1 MTTGIFATLLRPPPN
16 FTTRVL
22 GAVTPSLSDDDD
34 DEEECDDDDDIDVT
48 AGCLAAVWYILWWI
62 LFLIFVPNRAKQQ
75 NRGGDLSSKKR
86 EKRENLFFILILLC
100 ILLITHNIT
109 YTQREREKMTEE
121 NDLNGTTTTTHRSAP
136 DDDGG
141 LRNRRKNGGDG
152 VKERRNG
159 LSSSEAARKKKKERR
174 DSLDQMR
181 KREQNRIP
189 LIEQSTKY
197 IFYALLVLLL
207 ALVIPIVLRQ
217 LANKM
222 VGLNDKKKSSSF
234 FGAKTLLK
242 KWSLIDSK
250 STDTKL
256 LLGDMYRADMDTDEA
271 IETLREVTVKYDSAL
286 KQQEEEKKSGSG
298 SSESL
303 KAKSKEASVR
313 LALALL
319 DKADGNAAKSPLGFT
334 HDKTPLVEAKYNLK
348 KAKAIEEELQ
358 TRRKDGGKDDDDND
372 EDNKNVNKIE
382 IEVALSRVYQHE
394 RDFPSAVAILNEA
407 LEKKPSSTEARW
419 QLAVAHQ
426 GAGDC
431 QSALEQYRVL
441 IEDAKVKHA
450 HVYLRASMC
459 LLHGRKKED
468 NSTKPL
474 KMHSISG
481 KGVKTKVDPS
491 TEEVVQAISYLEAA
505 TTIDSSL
512 GHAWMQLGLAH
523 VLRNAP
529 REAIGPLERAKKE
542 LGENSLTADFHL
554 AAAYQQANRCKD
566 AIPLLMNV
574 AQKSREQHERMM
586 HIDNMKDGRAQKLES
601 SIPAHEAFLRA
612 GGCKFLMG
620 EVDGAIE
627 LYREALVSSDKF
639 APALVNWGIALEHK
653 KEYDK
658 AEEKYK
664 LAVEKNPNM
673 AEAYARWGTLNF
685 GQARTLVQAFVHKRR
700 EEKNKKKVWK
710 DPEESKERKELGAL
724 IDAAFSRLEK
734 AAALDPNHSI
744 NQRLS
749 FMRQQAKALIKEV
762 EGKNAKMDEP
772 WDLKEERESSQQQ
785 QQQQ

>member
-1 MTTGIFATLLRPPPN
+1 MKRIGEKIIDEIKNLSFQSRLKVRLCKPEKQNYTPQKKNVFLCFVCWCLKKNIIINIIMRASTRAAPSAAGMDDVVDVGGGGGRGEDEGLRFRRRTGKTTTQNEKRLAS
-16 FTTRVL
+16 TT
-22 GAVTPSLSDDDD
+22 
-34 DEEECDDDDDIDVT
+34 
-48 AGCLAAVWYILWWI
+48 
-62 LFLIFVPNRAKQQ
+62 Q
-75 NRGGDLSSKKR
+75 KKR
-86 EKRENLFFILILLC
+86 KKEEHKR
-100 ILLITHNIT
+100 
-109 YTQREREKMTEE
+109 
-121 NDLNGTTTTTHRSAP
+121 
-136 DDDGG
+136 
-141 LRNRRKNGGDG
+141 
-152 VKERRNG
+152 
-159 LSSSEAARKKKKERR
+159 KKERR
-174 DSLDQMR
+174 DSDQMR
-181 KREQNRIP
+181 RERAIDGIP
-189 LIEQSTKY
+189 FLERSTKY
-197 IFYALLVLLL
+197 VFYSLLVLLL
-207 ALVIPIVLRQ
+207 ALVFPIAMRQ

-222 VGLNDKKKSSSF
+222 VRLSTPASTDKNKRDF
-234 FGAKTLLK
+234 FGALKTSLK
-242 KWSLIDSK
+242 KWSAIDSK

-256 LLGDMYRADMDTDEA
+256 LLGDMYRADMNTDEA

-286 KQQEEEKKSGSG
+286 KQQQEDEK
-298 SSESL
+298 SSSSISSKEPSL

-319 DKADGNAAKSPLGFT
+319 DKADVNAAKSPLGFT

-348 KAKAIEEELQ
+348 KAKAIEEELN
-358 TRRKDGGKDDDDND
+358 RRKDDNAEE
-372 EDNKNVNKIE
+372 EDHNKNIKKIE
-382 IEVALSRVYQHE
+382 IEIALSRVYQHE
-394 RDFPSAVAILNEA
+394 RDFPAAVAILNEA

-468 NSTKPL
+468 NATKPL

-491 TEEVVQAISYLEAA
+491 PEEVMQAISYLEAA

-529 REAIGPLERAKKE
+529 REAIGPLERAKKV
-542 LGENSLTADFHL
+542 LGKNSLTADFHL

-566 AIPLLMNV
+566 AIPLFMNV

-685 GQARTLVQAFVHKRR
+685 GQARTLVQAFVHKQR

-710 DPEESKERKELGAL
+710 DPEESKERKELGLL

-734 AAALDPNHSI
+734 AAALDPTHSI
-744 NQRLS
+744 NQRLA

-762 EGKNAKMDEP
+762 EGKNSQMDEP
-772 WDLKEERESSQQQ
+772 WDLKEERENSQQQ
-785 QQQQ
+785 QQ

>member
-1 MTTGIFATLLRPPPN
+1 
-16 FTTRVL
+16 
-22 GAVTPSLSDDDD
+22 
-34 DEEECDDDDDIDVT
+34 
-48 AGCLAAVWYILWWI
+48 
-62 LFLIFVPNRAKQQ
+62 
-75 NRGGDLSSKKR
+75 
-86 EKRENLFFILILLC
+86 
-100 ILLITHNIT
+100 
-109 YTQREREKMTEE
+109 MTEE

-136 DDDGG
+136 DDDDGG
-141 LRNRRKNGGDG
+141 LRRRKNGSG

-159 LSSSEAARKKKKERR
+159 LSSEALRKKKKERR

-222 VGLNDKKKSSSF
+222 VGVSTNKNDKKKSSSF

-358 TRRKDGGKDDDDND
+358 NRRKDGGKDDDND

-491 TEEVVQAISYLEAA
+491 PEEVVQAISYLEAA

>member
-1 MTTGIFATLLRPPPN
+1 MN
-16 FTTRVL
+16 
-22 GAVTPSLSDDDD
+22 
-34 DEEECDDDDDIDVT
+34 
-48 AGCLAAVWYILWWI
+48 
-62 LFLIFVPNRAKQQ
+62 
-75 NRGGDLSSKKR
+75 
-86 EKRENLFFILILLC
+86 
-100 ILLITHNIT
+100 
-109 YTQREREKMTEE
+109 
-121 NDLNGTTTTTHRSAP
+121 
-136 DDDGG
+136 
-141 LRNRRKNGGDG
+141 
-152 VKERRNG
+152 
-159 LSSSEAARKKKKERR
+159 
-174 DSLDQMR
+174 
-181 KREQNRIP
+181 
-189 LIEQSTKY
+189 
-197 IFYALLVLLL
+197 
-207 ALVIPIVLRQ
+207 
-217 LANKM
+217 
-222 VGLNDKKKSSSF
+222 
-234 FGAKTLLK
+234 
-242 KWSLIDSK
+242 
-250 STDTKL
+250 
-256 LLGDMYRADMDTDEA
+256 TDEA

-286 KQQEEEKKSGSG
+286 KQQQEDEK
-298 SSESL
+298 SSSSISSKEPSL

-319 DKADGNAAKSPLGFT
+319 DKADVNAAKSPLGFT

-348 KAKAIEEELQ
+348 KAKAIEEELN
-358 TRRKDGGKDDDDND
+358 RRKDDNAEEEE
-372 EDNKNVNKIE
+372 EDHNKNIKKIE
-382 IEVALSRVYQHE
+382 IEIALSRVYQHE
-394 RDFPSAVAILNEA
+394 RDFPAAVAILNEA

-468 NSTKPL
+468 NATKPL

-491 TEEVVQAISYLEAA
+491 PEEVMQAISYLEAA

-529 REAIGPLERAKKE
+529 REAIGPLERAKKV

-566 AIPLLMNV
+566 AIPLFMNV

-586 HIDNMKDGRAQKLES
+586 HIDNIKDGRAQKLES

-658 AEEKYK
+658 AEEKYI

-685 GQARTLVQAFVHKRR
+685 GQARTLVQAFVHKQR

-710 DPEESKERKELGAL
+710 DPEESKERKELGLL

-734 AAALDPNHSI
+734 AAALDPTHSI
-744 NQRLS
+744 NQRLA

-762 EGKNAKMDEP
+762 EGKNSQMDEP
-772 WDLKEERESSQQQ
+772 WDLKEERENSQQQ
-785 QQQQ
+785 QQ

>member
-1 MTTGIFATLLRPPPN
+1 VSACVSQICSVLS
-16 FTTRVL
+16 TTRKKWSL
-22 GAVTPSLSDDDD
+22 WPSSN
-34 DEEECDDDDDIDVT
+34 
-48 AGCLAAVWYILWWI
+48 
-62 LFLIFVPNRAKQQ
+62 F
-75 NRGGDLSSKKR
+75 
-86 EKRENLFFILILLC
+86 LFFSNSSCLMFIQKKEGKSRQSLPRVCVYI
-100 ILLITHNIT
+100 HNT
-109 YTQREREKMTEE
+109 LTERERERERERRTKRRKRRRKMTS
-121 NDLNGTTTTTHRSAP
+121 RSAP
-136 DDDGG
+136 DEDDSNAG
-141 LRNRRKNGGDG
+141 LRNRKKKSSSSSFLKD
-152 VKERRNG
+152 RRNG
-159 LSSSEAARKKKKERR
+159 LDSAANKRDEEKRKKERR
-174 DSLDQMR
+174 DSDQMR
-181 KREQNRIP
+181 RGPRGGGIP

-197 IFYALLVLLL
+197 VFYSLFALLL
-207 ALVIPIVLRQ
+207 AMVIPIVLRQ

-222 VGLNDKKKSSSF
+222 VSSSSSMRNDKKSSSF

-271 IETLREVTVKYDSAL
+271 IKTLREVTVKYDSAL
-286 KQQEEEKKSGSG
+286 KQHEEEKKSGG
-298 SSESL
+298 SSDSL
-303 KAKSKEASVR
+303 KMKSKEASVR

-348 KAKAIEEELQ
+348 KAKAIEEELKN
-358 TRRKDGGKDDDDND
+358 RRREEGGEEDEE
-372 EDNKNVNKIE
+372 EDNNNSKNINKIE
-382 IEVALSRVYQHE
+382 IEIALSRVYQHE
-394 RDFPSAVAILNEA
+394 RDFPAAVAILNDA

-491 TEEVVQAISYLEAA
+491 PEEVVQAISYLEAA

-586 HIDNMKDGRAQKLES
+586 HIDNIKDGRAQKLES

-664 LAVEKNPNM
+664 LAVEKNPKM

-685 GQARTLVQAFVHKRR
+685 GQARTLVQAFVHKQR

-710 DPEESKERKELGAL
+710 NPEDSKERKELGAL

-734 AAALDPNHSI
+734 AAALDPTHSI

-762 EGKNAKMDEP
+762 EGKNSQMDEP
-772 WDLKEERESSQQQ
+772 WDLKEERENSQQQ
-785 QQQQ
+785 QQQ

>member
-1 MTTGIFATLLRPPPN
+1 MRRGP
-16 FTTRVL
+16 
-22 GAVTPSLSDDDD
+22 
-34 DEEECDDDDDIDVT
+34 
-48 AGCLAAVWYILWWI
+48 
-62 LFLIFVPNRAKQQ
+62 
-75 NRGGDLSSKKR
+75 RGG
-86 EKRENLFFILILLC
+86 
-100 ILLITHNIT
+100 
-109 YTQREREKMTEE
+109 
-121 NDLNGTTTTTHRSAP
+121 G
-136 DDDGG
+136 
-141 LRNRRKNGGDG
+141 
-152 VKERRNG
+152 
-159 LSSSEAARKKKKERR
+159 
-174 DSLDQMR
+174 
-181 KREQNRIP
+181 IP

-197 IFYALLVLLL
+197 VFYSLFALLL
-207 ALVIPIVLRQ
+207 AMVIPIVLRQ

-222 VGLNDKKKSSSF
+222 VSSSSSMKNDKKSSSL

-271 IETLREVTVKYDSAL
+271 IKTLREVTVKYDSAL
-286 KQQEEEKKSGSG
+286 KQHEEEKKSGG
-298 SSESL
+298 SSDSL
-303 KAKSKEASVR
+303 KMKSKEASVR

-348 KAKAIEEELQ
+348 KAKAIEEELKN
-358 TRRKDGGKDDDDND
+358 RRREEGGEEDEE
-372 EDNKNVNKIE
+372 EDNNNSKNINKIE
-382 IEVALSRVYQHE
+382 IEIALSRVYQHE
-394 RDFPSAVAILNEA
+394 RDFPAAVAILNEA

-491 TEEVVQAISYLEAA
+491 PEEVVQAISYLEAA

-586 HIDNMKDGRAQKLES
+586 HIDNIKDGRAQKLES
-601 SIPAHEAFLRA
+601 SITAHEAFLRA

-664 LAVEKNPNM
+664 LAVEKNPKM

-685 GQARTLVQAFVHKRR
+685 GQARTLVQAFVHKQR

-710 DPEESKERKELGAL
+710 NPEDSKERKELGAL

-734 AAALDPNHSI
+734 AAALDPTHSI

-762 EGKNAKMDEP
+762 EGKNSQMDEP

>member
-1 MTTGIFATLLRPPPN
+1 MFSSSVH
-16 FTTRVL
+16 FV
-22 GAVTPSLSDDDD
+22 V
-34 DEEECDDDDDIDVT
+34 V
-48 AGCLAAVWYILWWI
+48 
-62 LFLIFVPNRAKQQ
+62 LFLIFVPPEQ
-75 NRGGDLSSKKR
+75 NSKTEEESSKKR

-121 NDLNGTTTTTHRSAP
+121 NDDLNGTTTTSTHRSAP
-136 DDDGG
+136 DDDDGG
-141 LRNRRKNGGDG
+141 LRNRRKNGGG

-222 VGLNDKKKSSSF
+222 VGLNDKKKSSSSF

-491 TEEVVQAISYLEAA
+491 PEEVVQAISYLEAA

>member
-1 MTTGIFATLLRPPPN
+1 MYAYVEFKFFVFSNSSQISSN
-16 FTTRVL
+16 F
-22 GAVTPSLSDDDD
+22 
-34 DEEECDDDDDIDVT
+34 
-48 AGCLAAVWYILWWI
+48 
-62 LFLIFVPNRAKQQ
+62 FVVVR
-75 NRGGDLSSKKR
+75 SKKKAK
-86 EKRENLFFILILLC
+86 ESSESPLPGFVCNIFI
-100 ILLITHNIT
+100 TRSQ
-109 YTQREREKMTEE
+109 TQREREREREKSKEEEKKKLRRMTS
-121 NDLNGTTTTTHRSAP
+121 RSAP
-136 DDDGG
+136 DEDDSNSG
-141 LRNRRKNGGDG
+141 LRNRKKKSSSSSFLKDG
-152 VKERRNG
+152 RNG
-159 LSSSEAARKKKKERR
+159 LDSAAKRDEEKRKKERR
-174 DSLDQMR
+174 DSDQMR
-181 KREQNRIP
+181 RGPRGGGIP

-197 IFYALLVLLL
+197 VFYSLFALLL
-207 ALVIPIVLRQ
+207 AMVIPIVLRQ

-222 VGLNDKKKSSSF
+222 VSSSSSMKIDKKSSSF

-271 IETLREVTVKYDSAL
+271 IKTLREVTVKYDSAL
-286 KQQEEEKKSGSG
+286 KQHEEEKKSGG
-298 SSESL
+298 SNDSL
-303 KAKSKEASVR
+303 KMKSKEASVR

-348 KAKAIEEELQ
+348 KAKAIEEELKN
-358 TRRKDGGKDDDDND
+358 RRREEGGKEDEE
-372 EDNKNVNKIE
+372 EDNNNSKNINKIE
-382 IEVALSRVYQHE
+382 IEIALSRVYQHE
-394 RDFPSAVAILNEA
+394 RDFPAAVAILNEA

-491 TEEVVQAISYLEAA
+491 PEEVVQAISYLEAA

-586 HIDNMKDGRAQKLES
+586 HIDNIKDGRAQKLES

-653 KEYDK
+653 KEYEK

-664 LAVEKNPNM
+664 LAVEKNPKM

-685 GQARTLVQAFVHKRR
+685 GQARTLVQAFVHKQR

-710 DPEESKERKELGAL
+710 NPEDSKERKELGAL

-734 AAALDPNHSI
+734 AAALDPTHSI

-749 FMRQQAKALIKEV
+749 FMRQQAKALIKEI
-762 EGKNAKMDEP
+762 EGKNSQMDEP
-772 WDLKEERESSQQQ
+772 WDLKEERENSQQQ

>member
-1 MTTGIFATLLRPPPN
+1 MHHKHDKSKR
-16 FTTRVL
+16 
-22 GAVTPSLSDDDD
+22 
-34 DEEECDDDDDIDVT
+34 EQ
-48 AGCLAAVWYILWWI
+48 
-62 LFLIFVPNRAKQQ
+62 NRAKK
-75 NRGGDLSSKKR
+75 RGEFKKKR
-86 EKRENLFFILILLC
+86 GERESSLSLPHSYSSIC

-109 YTQREREKMTEE
+109 HIHKEREKMTEE

-136 DDDGG
+136 DDDDDGG
-141 LRNRRKNGGDG
+141 LRRRRKNGGG

-181 KREQNRIP
+181 KRERNRIP

-358 TRRKDGGKDDDDND
+358 NRRKDGGKDDDDND

-431 QSALEQYRVL
+431 QLALEQYRVL

-491 TEEVVQAISYLEAA
+491 PEEVVQAISYLEAA

>member
-1 MTTGIFATLLRPPPN
+1 MFSSGVHF
-16 FTTRVL
+16 V
-22 GAVTPSLSDDDD
+22 V
-34 DEEECDDDDDIDVT
+34 V
-48 AGCLAAVWYILWWI
+48 
-62 LFLIFVPNRAKQQ
+62 LFLIFVPEQ
-75 NRGGDLSSKKR
+75 NSKTEEESSKKERR
-86 EKRENLFFILILLC
+86 ERIFILILLC

-109 YTQREREKMTEE
+109 HTQREREKMTEE
-121 NDLNGTTTTTHRSAP
+121 NDDLNGTTTTSTHRSAP
-136 DDDGG
+136 DDDDGG

-174 DSLDQMR
+174 DSLDQMQ

-256 LLGDMYRADMDTDEA
+256 LLGDMYRAEMDTDEA

-491 TEEVVQAISYLEAA
+491 PEEVVQAISYLEAA

-566 AIPLLMNV
+566 AILLLMNV

>member
-1 MTTGIFATLLRPPPN
+1 LFFQTLLK
-16 FTTRVL
+16 FL
-22 GAVTPSLSDDDD
+22 QISL
-34 DEEECDDDDDIDVT
+34 
-48 AGCLAAVWYILWWI
+48 L
-62 LFLIFVPNRAKQQ
+62 LFAQ
-75 NRGGDLSSKKR
+75 KKR
-86 EKRENLFFILILLC
+86 QKSRQSLPCLGLCVIYSSHAHKRRERE
-100 ILLITHNIT
+100 
-109 YTQREREKMTEE
+109 REREKSKEEEKKKLRRMTS
-121 NDLNGTTTTTHRSAP
+121 RSAP
-136 DDDGG
+136 DEDDSNSG
-141 LRNRRKNGGDG
+141 LRNRKKKSSSSSFLKDG
-152 VKERRNG
+152 RNG
-159 LSSSEAARKKKKERR
+159 LDSAAKRDEEKRKKERR
-174 DSLDQMR
+174 DSDQMR
-181 KREQNRIP
+181 RGPRGGGIP

-197 IFYALLVLLL
+197 VFYSLFALLL
-207 ALVIPIVLRQ
+207 AMVIPIVLRQ

-222 VGLNDKKKSSSF
+222 VSSSSSMKIDKKSSSF

-271 IETLREVTVKYDSAL
+271 IKTLREVTVKYDSAL
-286 KQQEEEKKSGSG
+286 KQHEEEKKSGG
-298 SSESL
+298 SNDSL
-303 KAKSKEASVR
+303 KMKSKEASVR

-348 KAKAIEEELQ
+348 KAKAIEEELKN
-358 TRRKDGGKDDDDND
+358 RRREEGGKEDEE
-372 EDNKNVNKIE
+372 EDNNNSKNINKIE
-382 IEVALSRVYQHE
+382 IEIALSRVYQHE
-394 RDFPSAVAILNEA
+394 RDFPAAVAILNEA

-491 TEEVVQAISYLEAA
+491 PEEVVQAISYLEAA

-586 HIDNMKDGRAQKLES
+586 HIDNIKDGRAQKLES

-653 KEYDK
+653 KEYEK

-664 LAVEKNPNM
+664 LAVEKNPKM

-685 GQARTLVQAFVHKRR
+685 GQARTLVQAFVHKQR

-710 DPEESKERKELGAL
+710 NPEDSKERKELGAL

-734 AAALDPNHSI
+734 AAALDPTHSI

-749 FMRQQAKALIKEV
+749 FMRQQAKALIKEI
-762 EGKNAKMDEP
+762 EGKNSQMDEP
-772 WDLKEERESSQQQ
+772 WDLKEERENSQQQ

>member
-1 MTTGIFATLLRPPPN
+1 M
-16 FTTRVL
+16 
-22 GAVTPSLSDDDD
+22 
-34 DEEECDDDDDIDVT
+34 
-48 AGCLAAVWYILWWI
+48 
-62 LFLIFVPNRAKQQ
+62 
-75 NRGGDLSSKKR
+75 
-86 EKRENLFFILILLC
+86 
-100 ILLITHNIT
+100 
-109 YTQREREKMTEE
+109 
-121 NDLNGTTTTTHRSAP
+121 
-136 DDDGG
+136 
-141 LRNRRKNGGDG
+141 
-152 VKERRNG
+152 
-159 LSSSEAARKKKKERR
+159 
-174 DSLDQMR
+174 
-181 KREQNRIP
+181 
-189 LIEQSTKY
+189 IEQSTKY
-197 IFYALLVLLL
+197 VFYSLFALLL
-207 ALVIPIVLRQ
+207 AMVIPIVLRQ

-222 VGLNDKKKSSSF
+222 VSSSSSMKNDKKSSSL

-271 IETLREVTVKYDSAL
+271 IKTLREVTVKYDSAL
-286 KQQEEEKKSGSG
+286 KQHEEEKKSGG
-298 SSESL
+298 SSDSL
-303 KAKSKEASVR
+303 KMKSKEASVR

-348 KAKAIEEELQ
+348 KAKAIEEELKN
-358 TRRKDGGKDDDDND
+358 RRREEGGEEDEE
-372 EDNKNVNKIE
+372 EDNNNSKNINKIE
-382 IEVALSRVYQHE
+382 IEIALSRVYQHE
-394 RDFPSAVAILNEA
+394 RDFPAAVAILNEA

-431 QSALEQYRVL
+431 QSALKQYRVL

-491 TEEVVQAISYLEAA
+491 PEEVVQAISYLEAA

-586 HIDNMKDGRAQKLES
+586 HIDNIKDGRAQKLES

-664 LAVEKNPNM
+664 LAVEKNPKM

-685 GQARTLVQAFVHKRR
+685 GQARTLVQAFVHKQR

-710 DPEESKERKELGAL
+710 NPEDSKERKELGAL

-734 AAALDPNHSI
+734 AAALDPTHSI

-762 EGKNAKMDEP
+762 EGKNSQMDEP
-772 WDLKEERESSQQQ
+772 WDLKEERENSQQQ
-785 QQQQ
+785 QQQ

>member
-1 MTTGIFATLLRPPPN
+1 MLIKMHGDKKTKKLFEKKEERCDVIKKIEIEKIEINLLFFKVVVVRRLYEKHTQKKNPSACLKKNIIIIIIMRASTRAAPSAAGMDDVDGGGGGRGEDEGIRFRRRTGKTT
-16 FTTRVL
+16 
-22 GAVTPSLSDDDD
+22 
-34 DEEECDDDDDIDVT
+34 
-48 AGCLAAVWYILWWI
+48 
-62 LFLIFVPNRAKQQ
+62 Q
-75 NRGGDLSSKKR
+75 N
-86 EKRENLFFILILLC
+86 EKRLESA
-100 ILLITHNIT
+100 
-109 YTQREREKMTEE
+109 TQR
-121 NDLNGTTTTTHRSAP
+121 G
-136 DDDGG
+136 
-141 LRNRRKNGGDG
+141 RRKEEH
-152 VKERRNG
+152 KR
-159 LSSSEAARKKKKERR
+159 KKERR
-174 DSLDQMR
+174 DSDQMR
-181 KREQNRIP
+181 RERAIDGIP
-189 LIEQSTKY
+189 FLERSTKY
-197 IFYALLVLLL
+197 VFYSLLVLLL
-207 ALVIPIVLRQ
+207 ALVFPIAMRQ

-222 VGLNDKKKSSSF
+222 VRLSTPASTDKNKRDF
-234 FGAKTLLK
+234 FGALKTSLK
-242 KWSLIDSK
+242 KWSAIDSK

-256 LLGDMYRADMDTDEA
+256 LLGDMYRADMNTDEA

-286 KQQEEEKKSGSG
+286 KQQQEDEK
-298 SSESL
+298 SSSSISSKEPSL

-319 DKADGNAAKSPLGFT
+319 DKADVNAAKSPLGFT

-348 KAKAIEEELQ
+348 KAKAIEEELN
-358 TRRKDGGKDDDDND
+358 RRKDDNAEEEE
-372 EDNKNVNKIE
+372 EDHNKNIKKIE
-382 IEVALSRVYQHE
+382 IEIALSRVYQHE
-394 RDFPSAVAILNEA
+394 RDFPAAVAILNEA

-468 NSTKPL
+468 NATKPL

-491 TEEVVQAISYLEAA
+491 PEEVMQAISYLEAA

-529 REAIGPLERAKKE
+529 REAIGPLERAKKV

-566 AIPLLMNV
+566 AIPLFMNV

-586 HIDNMKDGRAQKLES
+586 HIDNIKDGRAQKLES

-685 GQARTLVQAFVHKRR
+685 GQARTLVQAFVHKQR

-710 DPEESKERKELGAL
+710 DPEESKERKELGLL

-734 AAALDPNHSI
+734 AAALDPTHSI
-744 NQRLS
+744 NQRLA

-762 EGKNAKMDEP
+762 EGKNSQMDEP
-772 WDLKEERESSQQQ
+772 WDLKEERENSQQQ
-785 QQQQ
+785 QQ

>member
-1 MTTGIFATLLRPPPN
+1 MLIKMHGDKKTKKLFEKKEERCDVIKKIEIEKIEINLLFFKVVVVRRLYEKHTQKKNPSACLKKNIIIIIMRASTRAAPSAAGMDDVDDVDVAVDGGGGGRGEDEGIRFRRRTGKTT
-16 FTTRVL
+16 
-22 GAVTPSLSDDDD
+22 
-34 DEEECDDDDDIDVT
+34 
-48 AGCLAAVWYILWWI
+48 
-62 LFLIFVPNRAKQQ
+62 Q
-75 NRGGDLSSKKR
+75 N
-86 EKRENLFFILILLC
+86 EKRLESA
-100 ILLITHNIT
+100 
-109 YTQREREKMTEE
+109 TQR
-121 NDLNGTTTTTHRSAP
+121 G
-136 DDDGG
+136 
-141 LRNRRKNGGDG
+141 RRKEEH
-152 VKERRNG
+152 KR
-159 LSSSEAARKKKKERR
+159 KKERR
-174 DSLDQMR
+174 DSDQMR
-181 KREQNRIP
+181 RERAIDGIP
-189 LIEQSTKY
+189 FLERSTKY
-197 IFYALLVLLL
+197 VFYSLLVLLL
-207 ALVIPIVLRQ
+207 ALVFPIAMRQ

-222 VGLNDKKKSSSF
+222 VRLSTPASTDKNKRDF
-234 FGAKTLLK
+234 FGALKTSLK
-242 KWSLIDSK
+242 KWSEIDSK

-256 LLGDMYRADMDTDEA
+256 LLGDMYRADMNTDEA

-286 KQQEEEKKSGSG
+286 KQQQEDEK
-298 SSESL
+298 SSSSISSKEPSL

-319 DKADGNAAKSPLGFT
+319 DKADVNAAKSPLGFT

-348 KAKAIEEELQ
+348 KAKAIEEELN
-358 TRRKDGGKDDDDND
+358 RRKDDNAEEEE
-372 EDNKNVNKIE
+372 EDHNKNIKKIE
-382 IEVALSRVYQHE
+382 IEIALSRVYQHE
-394 RDFPSAVAILNEA
+394 RDFPAAVAILNEA

-468 NSTKPL
+468 NATKPL

-491 TEEVVQAISYLEAA
+491 PEEVMQAISYLEAA

-529 REAIGPLERAKKE
+529 REAIGPLERAKKV

-566 AIPLLMNV
+566 AIPLFMNV

-586 HIDNMKDGRAQKLES
+586 HIDNIKDGRAQKLES

-612 GGCKFLMG
+612 GGGKFLMG

-658 AEEKYK
+658 AEEKYI

-685 GQARTLVQAFVHKRR
+685 GQARTLVQAFVHKQR

-710 DPEESKERKELGAL
+710 DPEESKERKELGLL

-734 AAALDPNHSI
+734 AAALDPTHSI
-744 NQRLS
+744 NQRLA

-762 EGKNAKMDEP
+762 EGKNSQMDEP
-772 WDLKEERESSQQQ
+772 WDLKEERENSQQQ
-785 QQQQ
+785 QQ